1 MLCHFDPNDNFLTGV
16 PAPLQERVA
25 AEREEQAHHA
35 FGVRFE
41 GFGPGWVSVN
51 VAGIRDPFTGNSGGL
66 PAVHQFL
73 TSENIVCVDVEP
85 RDVLTIYGRKDPISV
100 AIARGLESGN
110 PQLARLFSRVRPD
123 EISSNLDAAIN
134 LVFNDQPTNELQ
146 AQDARMN
153 AAIDLSS
160 LGVEINGQD
169 AWLAHL
175 DTETMR
181 DALGP
186 QAEPN
191 RPMPDD
197 FIAESPSEYIDPFD
211 PRYHEDGGY

>member
-1 MLCHFDPNDNFLTGV
+1 MLCYFDPLNNFLTGV
-16 PAPLQERVA
+16 PQPLQERVA
-25 AEREEQAHHA
+25 SEREQEANRA

-41 GFGPGWVSVN
+41 GFGPGWVSVAI
-51 VAGIRDPFTGNSGGL
+51 AGIRDPFTGNPGSL
-66 PAVHQFL
+66 QEVIQFL
-73 TSENIVCVDVEP
+73 TSESIVCADIEP

-146 AQDARMN
+146 AEDARMN
-153 AAIDLSS
+153 AAIDMSS
-160 LGVEINGQD
+160 LGVKIDGQD

-175 DTETMR
+175 DTASMR

-186 QAEPN
+186 QPEPN
-191 RPMPDD
+191 QPMPED